1 MSDADFAMIV
11 QEMAR
16 SPGYHEQRARR
27 VAALEQ
33 LRQDILRRQN
43 DPPAPEESAPPEPV
57 QEMMSDA
64 DFTMIVQEMSK
75 IPGYYEDRA
84 RRVAAIKELHE
95 LLRDC
100 PGIPADGLRYMRDDE
115 GDAE

>member
-1 MSDADFAMIV
+1 MNDRPEQWDCPKPVQDTMSDADFAMIV

-16 SPGYHEQRARR
+16 SPGYHEQRAQR

-43 DPPAPEESAPPEPV
+43 APPAPEESAPPEPV

-64 DFTMIVQEMSK
+64 DFTMIVQ
-75 IPGYYEDRA
+75 R
-84 RRVAAIKELHE
+84 
-95 LLRDC
+95 
-100 PGIPADGLRYMRDDE
+100 
-115 GDAE
+115 